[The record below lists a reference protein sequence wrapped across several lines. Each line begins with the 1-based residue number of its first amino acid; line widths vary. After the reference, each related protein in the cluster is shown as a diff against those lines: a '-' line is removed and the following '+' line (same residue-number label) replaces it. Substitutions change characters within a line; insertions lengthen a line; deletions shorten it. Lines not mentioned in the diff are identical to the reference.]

1 LNTTFFIGPTI
12 SAEEV
17 CSVLPAAE
25 IRGPVACGDIL
36 RAAIGE
42 PGVLGIVDGLFE
54 HTLPVWHKEILW
66 ALDKGWRVYGSS
78 SMGALR
84 AAELARFGM
93 VGVGQIFA
101 WYRDGILEDDDEVA
115 VAHEQASTA
124 YRARSDAMVNV
135 RATLERAVAAGV
147 LDAAAAATLATTL
160 KATPYA
166 QRNLRRALAECEI
179 AALPRAAFTAWLD
192 QHGPFDLK
200 RMDALAL
207 VRRIADDQRVAGN
220 ERVPFDFSY
229 TETFHELVRSVG
241 APATAHPPPHQ
252 EPAPEPVSDD
262 ELFEELQLCGPGP
275 YAECWQAALEKSL
288 LRALSGRG
296 SDEVAREEAM
306 SELPDVLRA
315 LGLFEPLASRARAKS
330 QLLAAE
336 ARPAV
341 RIEPAQLLAWYFS
354 RLDLRMPQDLDRY
367 ARAVGF
373 ADEHALLLA
382 IARERWYLD
391 HSQA

>member
-1 LNTTFFIGPTI
+1 MKSIFFVGPTL
-12 SAEEV
+12 SADELR
-17 CSVLPAAE
+17 SVLPAAE
-25 IRGPVACGDIL
+25 IRGPVTCGDIL
-36 RAAIGE
+36 RAATGE
-42 PGVLGIVDGLFE
+42 PGVLAIIDGLFE

-66 ALDKGWRVYGSS
+66 ALAHGWRVYGSS

-115 VAHEQASTA
+115 VAHEQASAA

-147 LDAAAAATLATTL
+147 LDDGGAAILAATL

-166 QRNLRRALAECEI
+166 QRNLRRAVVERELATS
-179 AALPRAAFTAWLD
+179 PQGPFKAWLE
-192 QHGPFDLK
+192 QYGLFDLK
-200 RMDALAL
+200 RADALAL
-207 VRRIADDQRVAGN
+207 VRRVTDDQGATGN
-220 ERVPFDFSY
+220 GPVPFDFSY
-229 TETFHELVRSVG
+229 TETFHELARSVG
-241 APATAHPPPHQ
+241 ASAIVQPMPYPLPT
-252 EPAPEPVSDD
+252 PEPIDHD
-262 ELFEELQLCGPGP
+262 ELLEELQLCGSGR
-275 YAECWQAALEKSL
+275 YAECWQAALEKAL

-296 SDEVAREEAM
+296 SDEGVREEAM
-306 SELPDVLRA
+306 SELPDVLLA

-341 RIEPAQLLAWYFS
+341 RIEPAELLAWYFA
-354 RLDLRMPQDLDRY
+354 RLDCKLPQDLDRY

-382 IARERWYLD
+382 IARERWFVD
-391 HSQA
+391 RTQA